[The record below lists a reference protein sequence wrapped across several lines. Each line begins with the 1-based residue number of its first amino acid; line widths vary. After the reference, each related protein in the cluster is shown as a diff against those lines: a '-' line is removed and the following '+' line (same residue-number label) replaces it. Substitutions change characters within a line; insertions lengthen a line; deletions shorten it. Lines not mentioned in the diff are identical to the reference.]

1 MMVIKQYFDIK
12 YPFTNDCIEKY
23 EFDLNKSE
31 KEKVAS
37 ELLHLIFTPK
47 GQRLRLPN
55 YGTDLIKYIFEPNDS
70 DAWEAIKGE
79 IRDSVS
85 AWIDGVTL
93 NDIQFMAS
101 ESSNEIYVSIDHSV
115 KDGISE
121 SKNSLAVEI

>member
-70 DAWEAIKGE
+70 DAWKAIKGE
-79 IRDSVS
+79 ISSQDYISQFRAVWEKNGGTALEEEAQKLNSEIDSIVKEVS
-85 AWIDGVTL
+85 A
-93 NDIQFMAS
+93 
-101 ESSNEIYVSIDHSV
+101 Y
-115 KDGISE
+115 
-121 SKNSLAVEI
+121 